1 MPSSTSLNHR
11 HQPSN
16 LSFSSA
22 SSSSSSTRPALPQI
36 LSNSASNAVNFT
48 RSTAPTSRR
57 VRSHWFTH
65 FVLNWRRSSR
75 QSKLLL
81 GCSMTLVGMQIIAS
95 VAVLLFSWEM
105 YCDKPLRVFVT
116 VYILRLVLTAP
127 ITIYLHLAP
136 RRRPTSTIVSPRSSA
151 RAELSEA
158 YAMSERNRPVS
169 FPPPILPTS
178 TNRNHYPA
186 FLTPT
191 QQIPQPTTQQLQ
203 PELLDD
209 NLLKAW
215 IDRAKSALDLFA
227 VLWFIIGN
235 YMIFSS
241 STCSDTAQPLYYLS
255 LGLIV
260 YGYLILSVPVFLCTS
275 VIFCLPCVLVGMRL
289 LHVDDGVY
297 MGGATSEEI
306 AMIPVYQFKSIIGS
320 IETSNQI
327 KLVNP
332 TATAITSDTYTTT
345 TTTTTTTI
353 TTTTT
358 TTTTPTTTTA
368 TPTLNDT
375 QITIDLS
382 KSDHHHQQHQKQ
394 KPGLFD
400 KLWLY
405 LGLINPP
412 SEIEPEHDILE
423 IPDVQDQ
430 VCAICLSTY
439 EDGDILCRLW

>member
-1 MPSSTSLNHR
+1 MPSNTSLSHR

-36 LSNSASNAVNFT
+36 LSNSASNAVNFS

-95 VAVLLFSWEM
+95 IAVLFYSWEM

-178 TNRNHYPA
+178 TNRNQYPA
-186 FLTPT
+186 FLTPAH
-191 QQIPQPTTQQLQ
+191 QIPQPTAQRLQ
-203 PELLDD
+203 PDMLDD

-235 YMIFSS
+235 YMLFSS

-260 YGYLILSVPVFLCTS
+260 YGYLILSVPIFLCTS
-275 VIFCLPCVLVGMRL
+275 VMFCLPCVLVGMRL

-297 MGGATSEEI
+297 MGGATAEEI
-306 AMIPVYQFKSIIGS
+306 AAIPVYQFKSIIGS
-320 IETSNQI
+320 TETSNHI

-332 TATAITSDTYTTT
+332 TATITTATTATTATTT
-345 TTTTTTTI
+345 TSTTLTTLT
-353 TTTTT
+353 
-358 TTTTPTTTTA
+358 
-368 TPTLNDT
+368 TLNDT

-382 KSDHHHQQHQKQ
+382 KSDHHQRQHQKQ

-405 LGLINPP
+405 LGLVDTP
-412 SEIEPEHDILE
+412 SEIEQDLDILE

-430 VCAICLSTY
+430 VCVICLSTY
-439 EDGDILCRLW
+439 EDGDVLCRLWPVCMNG